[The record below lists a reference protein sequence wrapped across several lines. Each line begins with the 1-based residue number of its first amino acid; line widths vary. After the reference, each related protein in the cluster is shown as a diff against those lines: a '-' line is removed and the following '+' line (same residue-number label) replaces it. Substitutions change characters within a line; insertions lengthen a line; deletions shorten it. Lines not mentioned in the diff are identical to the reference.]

1 MISAESSADLD
12 REIQEKRISSHPDLV
27 FDAPCVAGL
36 RARTTS
42 GPAPVEMSGIRS
54 TPEGCVQHASSS
66 GLRRNVFRF
75 TAGRRIRSG
84 MPIDAFRSSKIA
96 RLQRSDVKHSC
107 DTLVCA
113 SGGTQN
119 ILGPATGQGDATVLR
134 ARMRSMCRT
143 KVLNESLLQHGR
155 LMQAAFLLAHP

>member
-1 MISAESSADLD
+1 M
-12 REIQEKRISSHPDLV
+12 KRISSHRDLV
-27 FDAPCVAGL
+27 FDAHCAAGL
-36 RARTTS
+36 LARTTS
-42 GPAPVEMSGIRS
+42 GPAPAGMSGIRS
-54 TPEGCVQHASSS
+54 TPEGYVPPASSS
-66 GLRRNVFRF
+66 GLRRNVFRV

-96 RLQRSDVKHSC
+96 RLQRSDVNHSC

-113 SGGTQN
+113 SGGTQH

-143 KVLNESLLQHGR
+143 
-155 LMQAAFLLAHP
+155 